1 MDEANTQNDYLRLG
15 LDLMISNWADDLIE
29 EYKEGRKELNDMHD
43 NLTDSLADEVDGSY
57 INGMIDSMSFSIEWM
72 ETGKEPGTYRGIYKN
87 NKYKAK
93 QYDEMDIL
101 PDITDQ
107 LEKEREPLYMDRE
120 QRRTLIQLFRSF
132 SDRERQCYVMYEAE
146 QMSMQQI
153 ADRLNI
159 SKGTVQMYIKR
170 ARKKVND
177 IAS

>member
-1 MDEANTQNDYLRLG
+1 
-15 LDLMISNWADDLIE
+15 MISNWADDLIE
-29 EYKEGRKELNDMHD
+29 EYKEGRKELNKMHD
-43 NLTDSLADEVDGSY
+43 GLSDSLEDEVDGTY

-87 NKYKAK
+87 SKYKAK

-101 PDITDQ
+101 PDITEQ

-153 ADRLNI
+153 ADKLEI
-159 SKGTVQMYIKR
+159 SKWTVRTYIDR
-170 ARKKVND
+170 AKDKVKE
-177 IAS
+177 ITG